1 MQCGSHPAKD
11 PSYASLLLQVVVRLL
26 LLLQVQGQLAQQAPW
41 QGTAS
46 VLGCLE
52 QRQPYASHACGQG
65 NQQSLRQKRQ
75 QQETDSLAKTTAS
88 SSRTHSL
95 SSWQHTA
102 AAAVCQVWQCPALL
116 LKQQPQQQLLVSR
129 APPLQPVYQQLEAAA
144 GVWHR
149 ALMSQ
154 QFSQQLYLLRAHQWC
169 YQPPHHLPAQ
179 L

>member
-1 MQCGSHPAKD
+1 VVQCGSHPAKD

-46 VLGCLE
+46 VLGCPE

-75 QQETDSLAKTTAS
+75 QQETDSL
-88 SSRTHSL
+88 

-102 AAAVCQVWQCPALL
+102 AVAVCQVWRCPALL

-129 APPLQPVYQQLEAAA
+129 APPLQAVYQQLEAAA
-144 GVWHR
+144 GAWHR